1 MSSGHF
7 PIERSR
13 WSPLRDTI
21 RAVRW
26 GNALFY
32 VPTHC
37 VNREKQSDF
46 LRRGADGSHPT
57 ANSRG
62 EREHKSARGEK
73 EGVIFGQIRVK
84 GKKNGIPLYP
94 NLVNL
99 KSNTMKNTMR
109 S

>member
-1 MSSGHF
+1 MGKCPF
-7 PIERSR
+7 C
-13 WSPLRDTI
+13 
-21 RAVRW
+21 
-26 GNALFY
+26 

-62 EREHKSARGEK
+62 EREYKSASESTNRRGEK
-73 EGVIFGQIRVK
+73 KRGVIFGQIRVK

>member
-7 PIERSR
+7 LIEQPR

-57 ANSRG
+57 ANSRASG
-62 EREHKSARGEK
+62 STNRRGGEK